1 MHPSPYVLD
10 RRPREMRY
18 DSHPMNRMW
27 PMLVVCS
34 LALAMAAG
42 GCKRDKKPPPPA
54 PSQSPSASTATAASS
69 ASSAASAGLV
79 RTPRPVGAL
88 PKAETPTIRTADG
101 VKLGASLW
109 VGGDAK
115 APAVVLVHRLGGTR
129 AEWEPLVARLFPVH
143 QPMNVLAI
151 DLRGHGESVRK
162 DGEKGK
168 LAWQGFKTDEFTRMA
183 KDVES
188 AVQYLRKRPGG
199 PPASLVFVGS
209 DIGGTALVRA
219 VHDAKIVTAGVC
231 LISPGASLR
240 GVDLYEP
247 FGAVLSLPNL
257 IVSGNADN
265 VSKEPAIAL
274 KTMSKS
280 GQGIQLASGAHS
292 AEFLGADKPEL
303 WDLVADWVDQRVVGA
318 SP

>member
-1 MHPSPYVLD
+1 
-10 RRPREMRY
+10 
-18 DSHPMNRMW
+18 MNRTW
-27 PMLVVCS
+27 PMLVACS
-34 LALAMAAG
+34 LALAVAAA
-42 GCKRDKKPPPPA
+42 GCKRRRNPPA
-54 PSQSPSASTATAASS
+54 PAASPSSSVSAATAASS
-69 ASSAASAGLV
+69 APSAVSAERV
-79 RTPRPVGAL
+79 RTPRPVGPL
-88 PKAETPTIRTADG
+88 PKAETPSIRTTDG

-162 DGEKGK
+162 EGEKGK
-168 LAWQGFKTDEFTRMA
+168 LAWQGFKTDEFARMA
-183 KDVES
+183 NDVEA
-188 AVQYLRKRPGG
+188 AVQYLRKRSGG
-199 PPASLVFVGS
+199 PAASLVFVGS
-209 DIGGTALVRA
+209 DIGGTAMVRA
-219 VHDAKIVTAGVC
+219 VHDAKIATSGVC

-257 IVSGNADN
+257 IVSGTADN
-265 VSKEPAIAL
+265 VSKDPAIAL

-292 AEFLGADKPEL
+292 AEFLGADNPEL
-303 WDLVADWVDQRVVGA
+303 WDLVADWVDQRVAGA